1 MKEKF
6 EKEKGNTM
14 STKERIMEESLKLF
28 AVNGFD
34 SVSVRTI
41 AAAVGVRDSA
51 LYKHFSSK
59 QAIFDAIVKQ
69 SIDRF
74 QQQYMK
80 VDIKHMN
87 PSNLVDTC
95 MEMFR
100 YQSKDSWIQC
110 FRQILIIEQ
119 FKNPEMAK
127 LYKQVFIDMP
137 ISGQKSIFEG
147 LIKANVM
154 KDNDAYVMAME
165 LYAPFFLYHT
175 VREDE
180 ETIEEHLRKHVE
192 NFMKN
197 NLKDSEFIL

>member
-1 MKEKF
+1 MKEKI

-14 STKERIMEESLKLF
+14 STKERILEESLKLF

-80 VDIKHMN
+80 VDIKHLN

-100 YQSKDSWIQC
+100 YQSKDPWIQC

-154 KDNDAYVMAME
+154 KDNDAYVMVME

-197 NLKDSEFIL
+197 NLKDNEFIL

>member
-1 MKEKF
+1 MKEQF
-6 EKEKGNTM
+6 EKCKDNTM

-69 SIDRF
+69 SIERF

-80 VDIKHMN
+80 VDMEHLD
-87 PSNLVDTC
+87 PSNLVDSC

-100 YQSKDSWIQC
+100 YQSKDPWIQC

-127 LYKQVFIDMP
+127 LYKQIFIDMP
-137 ISGQKSIFEG
+137 ISGQKSIFEE
-147 LIKANVM
+147 LIKSNIM

-165 LYAPFFLYHT
+165 LYAPFFLFHT
-175 VREDE
+175 VSEDE
-180 ETIEEHLRKHVE
+180 EMLEKHLRKHVE

-197 NLKDSEFIL
+197 NLKNSDFVL